1 MVLNHTTR
9 PTYAYK
15 LKEIV
20 EYYKSHSTSVYACF
34 MDASKAFD
42 RVNHWTLFKKMIA
55 SGMLPIFVRLIV
67 TWYCEQRAC
76 VPEINYS
83 IILYSMYRQNICQAT
98 YVLYSCDMCVISY
111 MCGTMA
117 YSIDVSARW
126 SN

>member
-1 MVLNHTTR
+1 MLLCSCIFFYTTMSECMIFYG
-9 PTYAYK
+9 PT
-15 LKEIV
+15 
-20 EYYKSHSTSVYACF
+20 
-34 MDASKAFD
+34 
-42 RVNHWTLFKKMIA
+42 
-55 SGMLPIFVRLIV
+55 
-67 TWYCEQRAC
+67 

-83 IILYSMYRQNICQAT
+83 IIFYSMYRQNICQAT